1 MKDILLPNPRMKLLR
16 RGRIREELYV
26 RGFVATAVT
35 ITNEMTASEIE
46 GQLATLFSNKLKG
59 RPFNFVRAVGDK
71 IVNVNLAQG
80 ITGKI
85 LKHICGQ
92 GPVYLRCARAADTEY
107 AWVEEE
113 DSDDGINEVDEGE
126 TDLDDLPESGMGGA
140 SHTISTPVTAP
151 SANVVQV
158 DDNVTSRPN
167 TLNNIPN
174 TDILQ
179 YFSTPTSSTFNQSLV
194 GMVACPTCH
203 VQFPVRDIEQHAD
216 QCCERVSSEESLYG
230 TWVLDPID
238 LTGENILIFSVQY
251 K

>member
-1 MKDILLPNPRMKLLR
+1 MTVLMKL
-16 RGRIREELYV
+16 
-26 RGFVATAVT
+26 
-35 ITNEMTASEIE
+35 M
-46 GQLATLFSNKLKG
+46 K
-59 RPFNFVRAVGDK
+59 
-71 IVNVNLAQG
+71 
-80 ITGKI
+80 
-85 LKHICGQ
+85 
-92 GPVYLRCARAADTEY
+92 ARQT
-107 AWVEEE
+107 WM
-113 DSDDGINEVDEGE
+113 I
-126 TDLDDLPESGMGGA
+126 LDDPESGLGGA
-140 SHTISTPVTAP
+140 SHTMSTPVTAP

-179 YFSTPTSSTFNQSLV
+179 YFSTPASSTSNQSLV
-194 GMVACPTCH
+194 GTVACPTCH

>member
-1 MKDILLPNPRMKLLR
+1 M
-16 RGRIREELYV
+16 
-26 RGFVATAVT
+26 
-35 ITNEMTASEIE
+35 
-46 GQLATLFSNKLKG
+46 
-59 RPFNFVRAVGDK
+59 RAVGNK
-71 IVNVNLAQG
+71 IVDVNLAQG

-85 LKHICGQ
+85 LKHICVQ

-107 AWVEEE
+107 AWVKEE
-113 DSDDGINEVDEGE
+113 DSKDDGINEVDEGE
-126 TDLDDLPESGMGGA
+126 TDLDDLPESGLGGA

-167 TLNNIPN
+167 TLNSIPN

-179 YFSTPTSSTFNQSLV
+179 YFSTQASSTSNQSLV
-194 GMVACPTCH
+194 GMVACPTRH

-230 TWVLDPID
+230 TWALDPIG